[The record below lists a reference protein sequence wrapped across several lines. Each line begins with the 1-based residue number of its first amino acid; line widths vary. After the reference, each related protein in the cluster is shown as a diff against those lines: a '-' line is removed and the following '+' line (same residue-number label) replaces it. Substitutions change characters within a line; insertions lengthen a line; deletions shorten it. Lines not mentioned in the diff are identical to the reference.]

1 MMEMLERTNGED
13 DKILTKEEER
23 LLRDS
28 LRKALVSAHPN
39 PNRAGCPDPK
49 TIRDLAFHKPLGNP
63 ALFEEIMNHVAG
75 CSPCVRDALGYG
87 EQYKA
92 ERRKRRN
99 SVIAFSLAAALAV
112 TFATWVI
119 WQLQHQP
126 RNEEI
131 VGDAPPIH
139 SPTPSV
145 TTGAEKP
152 PEIAQ
157 YEAVT
162 IELPPRWRGG
172 TASEPPLIL
181 PRGRLLL
188 EIRLPPGSPEGMYKL
203 RILDRAGKVRKSAE
217 SNARSI
223 SNVPHIRIAFDIS
236 VLSPGDYSLSV
247 LEPGLD
253 EWFDYELKL
262 R

>member
-13 DKILTKEEER
+13 DQILTKEEER
-23 LLRDS
+23 LLGDS

-39 PNRAGCPDPK
+39 PNREGCPDPK

-99 SVIAFSLAAALAV
+99 SVIAFSLAAALMV

-119 WQLQHQP
+119 WRFQSHP
-126 RNEEI
+126 RSDEI
-131 VGDAPPIH
+131 VREV
-139 SPTPSV
+139 PSV
-145 TTGAEKP
+145 RPPAPSPTGAEKQP
-152 PEIAQ
+152 DIAR
-157 YEAVT
+157 YEAATLV
-162 IELPPRWRGG
+162 LPARWRGS
-172 TASEPPLIL
+172 TATEPPLVL
-181 PRGRLLL
+181 SRGLLLL
-188 EIRLPPGSPEGMYKL
+188 EIRLPLGSPEGNYKFQ
-203 RILDRAGKVRKSAE
+203 ILDRSGTIRTTAEAAASIREHVTGVRIPLDTSD
-217 SNARSI
+217 
-223 SNVPHIRIAFDIS
+223 V
-236 VLSPGDYSLSV
+236 SPGDYTLKI

-253 EWFDYELKL
+253 EWFAYALKL